1 MKYRK
6 DGRTYRLVRTKAQSR
21 SLPRERLSCYGC
33 RFFSVDEE
41 CLCDTDDIVEC
52 ARGDVINRIWR
63 ETLFS
68 KIRNWRRKG

>member
-6 DGRTYRLVRTKAQSR
+6 NGRTYKTVKFKGCSR
-21 SLPRERLSCYGC
+21 CIMRNIDCGPDGGDAPCP
-33 RFFSVDEE
+33 
-41 CLCDTDDIVEC
+41 
-52 ARGDVINRIWR
+52 ARKMWR

>member
-6 DGRTYRLVRTKAQSR
+6 NGRVYKTAPYAPCCKCDALQDCHQWGNGSFRA
-21 SLPRERLSCYGC
+21 CYNGY
-33 RFFSVDEE
+33 
-41 CLCDTDDIVEC
+41 
-52 ARGDVINRIWR
+52 IWR

>member
-6 DGRTYRLVRTKAQSR
+6 NGRTYRGRCVGRKCFMS
-21 SLPRERLSCYGC
+21 
-33 RFFSVDEE
+33 E
-41 CLCDTDDIVEC
+41 CLDRDDDTEPYCFGVG
-52 ARGDVINRIWR
+52 ARNGWR